1 LGWGGGGPG
10 GAADPTP
17 ILVGMDAALLDLY
30 DTVARTRW
38 HELSDRIAGELDV
51 DLAAL
56 YRAYNLTRD
65 DRSVGAFDG
74 QEGDMAA
81 IVEAAGFESSA
92 ELIGTLVVLER
103 EFAETGV
110 ELWEDSLPV
119 VYELRQRG
127 VKTALVSNCSHS
139 TRGIVARLGLV
150 DAFDTVVLSF
160 EVGLRKPDPAIYRE
174 ALGRLDVEPDRA
186 VFVDDQQEYCD
197 GAASIGIET
206 YLIDRTGD
214 ATPDENGHRV
224 IGDLRALL
232 AVDA

>member
-1 LGWGGGGPG
+1 
-10 GAADPTP
+10 
-17 ILVGMDAALLDLY
+17 MDAALLDLY

-81 IVEAAGFESSA
+81 IVEAAGFTSSP
-92 ELIGTLVVLER
+92 ELIGTLVALER
-103 EFAETGV
+103 AFTETGV

-119 VYELRQRG
+119 VHELRARG
-127 VKTALVSNCSHS
+127 VRTALVSNCSHS
-139 TRGIVARLGLV
+139 TRGIVDRLGLD
-150 DAFDTVVLSF
+150 DAFDEVILSF

-174 ALGRLDVEPDRA
+174 ALRRLGAEPEHA
-186 VFVDDQQEYCD
+186 VFVDDQPEYCD
-197 GAASIGIET
+197 GAAAIGIET
-206 YLIDRTGD
+206 YLIDRSGD
-214 ATPDENGHRV
+214 ATQEDNGHRV

-232 AVDA
+232 A

>member
-1 LGWGGGGPG
+1 
-10 GAADPTP
+10 
-17 ILVGMDAALLDLY
+17 MDAALLDLY

-38 HELSDRIAGELDV
+38 RELSDRISGELGVDV
-51 DLAAL
+51 AAL
-56 YRAYNLTRD
+56 YRAYALTRAE
-65 DRSVGAFDG
+65 RSIGAFDG
-74 QEGDMAA
+74 PEGDMAA
-81 IVEAAGFESSA
+81 IVEAAGFTSTP
-92 ELIGTLVVLER
+92 ELIDSLVAMER
-103 EFAETGV
+103 RFSETGV

-127 VKTALVSNCSHS
+127 VRTALVSNCSHS
-139 TRGIVARLGLV
+139 TRGIVDRLGLV
-150 DAFDTVVLSF
+150 DAFDEVILSF

-174 ALGRLDVEPDRA
+174 ALRRVDVEPDRA

-197 GAASIGIET
+197 GAASIGIQA

-224 IGDLRALL
+224 IRDLRALL

>member
-1 LGWGGGGPG
+1 
-10 GAADPTP
+10 
-17 ILVGMDAALLDLY
+17 VDAALLDLY

-81 IVEAAGFESSA
+81 IVEAAGFASSP
-92 ELIGTLVVLER
+92 ELIGTLVALER
-103 EFAETGV
+103 AFAETGV

-119 VYELRQRG
+119 VRELRARG

-139 TRGIVARLGLV
+139 TRGIVDRLGL
-150 DAFDTVVLSF
+150 DEAFDEVILSF
-160 EVGLRKPDPAIYRE
+160 ELGLRKPDPAIYRE
-174 ALGRLDVEPDRA
+174 ALRRLGAEPEQA
-186 VFVDDQQEYCD
+186 VFVDDQPEYCD
-197 GAASIGIET
+197 GAAAIGIET

-232 AVDA
+232 AVGA

>member
-1 LGWGGGGPG
+1 VEG
-10 GAADPTP
+10 
-17 ILVGMDAALLDLY
+17 ALLDLY

-38 HELSDRIAGELDV
+38 RELSDRISGELSVDV
-51 DLAAL
+51 AAL
-56 YRAYNLTRD
+56 YRAYSITRAE
-65 DRSVGAFDG
+65 RSIGAFDG
-74 QEGDMAA
+74 PEGDMTA
-81 IVEAAGFESSA
+81 IVEAAGFRPTPG
-92 ELIGTLVVLER
+92 LIDSLVAMER
-103 EFAETGV
+103 RFTETGV

-139 TRGIVARLGLV
+139 TRGIVDRLGLV
-150 DAFDTVVLSF
+150 DAFDEVILSF
-160 EVGLRKPDPAIYRE
+160 EVGLAKPDPGIYRE
-174 ALGRLDVEPDRA
+174 ALRRVGVEPERA

-197 GAASIGIET
+197 GAASIGIQT

-224 IGDLRALL
+224 IRDLRALL